1 MVAYA
6 NGVFFISEAYPWE
19 AIVAMASQNNKK
31 AMELLKK
38 PFMVLNS
45 RKVEAAYVS
54 KSTWTIK
61 IDNSLQYDLGCQ
73 HENS

>member
-19 AIVAMASQNNKK
+19 AIDAMASQNNKK

-54 KSTWTIK
+54 KST
-61 IDNSLQYDLGCQ
+61 
-73 HENS
+73 

>member
-19 AIVAMASQNNKK
+19 AIDAMASQNNKK
-31 AMELLKK
+31 AMELLKKK

-54 KSTWTIK
+54 KST
-61 IDNSLQYDLGCQ
+61 
-73 HENS
+73 